1 MFYGYM
7 IIGLAIPFVLFLVKQ
22 DFLAAVLVAI
32 GTFGA
37 RELFVYGGNAAPMTN
52 RFGMGP
58 EAFSTYNVAE
68 IEKVVYEAP
77 HSMEVMIIV
86 ACIGLGIAIF
96 KLLDTLLDV
105 SNQPH

>member
-1 MFYGYM
+1 
-7 IIGLAIPFVLFLVKQ
+7 
-22 DFLAAVLVAI
+22 
-32 GTFGA
+32 
-37 RELFVYGGNAAPMTN
+37 MTN

-68 IEKVVYEAP
+68 IEKVVYDAP
-77 HSMEVMIIV
+77 HTMEVLIIIG
-86 ACIGLGIAIF
+86 CIGLGIAIF